1 MKIKKR
7 KKATRFRGTHT
18 HGRGGKKKARGS
30 GHRGGVG
37 MAGSGKRGDQRKTL
51 ILNLPEKYFGKDK
64 ALRRK
69 IKFRPKTINLQNIE
83 DNINS
88 FVKKGIAKESKG
100 LYELSLEEYKILG
113 EGIVKNKMKI
123 KAHSASESAINK
135 VKNSGGEIIV
145 KKESS

>member
-1 MKIKKR
+1 M
-7 KKATRFRGTHT
+7 
-18 HGRGGKKKARGS
+18 
-30 GHRGGVG
+30 
-37 MAGSGKRGDQRKTL
+37 
-51 ILNLPEKYFGKDK
+51 
-64 ALRRK
+64 
-69 IKFRPKTINLQNIE
+69 
-83 DNINS
+83 
-88 FVKKGIAKESKG
+88 KKGIAKESKG